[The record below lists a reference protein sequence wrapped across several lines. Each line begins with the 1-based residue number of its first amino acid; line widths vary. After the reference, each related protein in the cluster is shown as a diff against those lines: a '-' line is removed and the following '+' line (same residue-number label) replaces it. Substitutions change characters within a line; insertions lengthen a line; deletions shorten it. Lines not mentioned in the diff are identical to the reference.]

1 MTAQADPPARV
12 TRGSGRLEPLLARLR
27 ARKANGLIDPGAR
40 AGRILD
46 IGCGSYPF
54 FLAGTAFAE
63 KHGVDR
69 VVEDGQIGDVTVVA
83 RDILDGEPLPYP
95 DAYFDVVTML
105 AVFEHIP
112 RERLGPVLEEAYRV
126 VAPGGVLI
134 MTTPSS
140 VTGPILDAMARVGLV
155 SHEEIDEHEASYSV
169 SDVREVLA
177 NSPFPPSLQE
187 FGRFELGM
195 NLWVRARKPRV

>member
-1 MTAQADPPARV
+1 M
-12 TRGSGRLEPLLARLR
+12 LARLR
-27 ARKANGLIDPGAR
+27 ARKANALIDPAAR

-54 FLAGTAFAE
+54 FLAGTPFAE

-69 VVEDGQIGDVTVVA
+69 VIDDGQIADVHVLR
-83 RDILDGEPLPYP
+83 RDVLDGEPLPYP
-95 DAYFDVVTML
+95 DGHFDVVTML

-112 RERLGPVLEEAYRV
+112 REHLGSVLDDAYRV
-126 VAPGGVLI
+126 LAPAGVLV

-140 VTGPILDAMARVGLV
+140 VTGPILDVMARLRLV

-169 SDVREVLA
+169 DDVREILG
-177 NSPFPPSLQE
+177 STPFPVSLQE

-195 NLWVRARKPRV
+195 NVWVRARKPR